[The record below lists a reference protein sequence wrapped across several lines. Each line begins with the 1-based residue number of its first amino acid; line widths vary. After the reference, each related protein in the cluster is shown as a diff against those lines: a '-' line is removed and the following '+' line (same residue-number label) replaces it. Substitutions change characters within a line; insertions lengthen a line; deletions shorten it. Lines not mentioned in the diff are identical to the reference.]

1 MLSRLKFRGSWRK
14 IRSRV
19 GIRSQKVAIRQHVPW
34 YVKFGGIGLMMGVAV
49 AAAWWFIDNSYRIT
63 GFNRDEA
70 TQQIAALTTEK
81 NRLQTN
87 FDALKPQ
94 LNDLESQLKVEKASQ
109 AELAKNLTQLQDEN
123 SSLKEDLGFL
133 RNIMSTAKAT
143 EGVTISNLK
152 VESDALPNE
161 YRYRML
167 VTQGGQRKLD
177 FKGKVQIIAKVQQGA
192 QQIALSFPTD
202 SELRAAGGE
211 LDFRYYQKVDGRF
224 KIPEGTQLKNVQIRV
239 LGLPGF
245 DVKSQRSINL

>member
-34 YVKFGGIGLMMGVAV
+34 YVKFGSIGLMMGVAA

-70 TQQIAALTTEK
+70 KQQIEALTAEK
-81 NRLQTN
+81 IKLQAS
-87 FDALKPQ
+87 FDALKTQ
-94 LNDLESQLKVEKASQ
+94 LNDHESQLKVEKASQ
-109 AELAKNLTQLQDEN
+109 AELARNLTQLQDEN

-177 FKGKVQIIAKVQQGA
+177 FKGKVQIIARVQQGA

-202 SELRAAGGE
+202 SELRAPGGE

-224 KIPEGTQLKNVQIRV
+224 KIPEGAQLKNIQVRV
-239 LGLPGF
+239 LGLPAF

>member
-19 GIRSQKVAIRQHVPW
+19 GIRSQRVAIRQHVPW
-34 YVKFGGIGLMMGVAV
+34 YVKFGSIGLMMGVAA

-70 TQQIAALTTEK
+70 TQQIVALTTEK
-81 NRLQTN
+81 NRLQTS

-177 FKGKVQIIAKVQQGA
+177 FKGKVQIIARVQQGA
-192 QQIALSFPTD
+192 QQTALSFPTD
-202 SELRAAGGE
+202 SELRAPGGE

>member
-1 MLSRLKFRGSWRK
+1 
-14 IRSRV
+14 
-19 GIRSQKVAIRQHVPW
+19 
-34 YVKFGGIGLMMGVAV
+34 MGVAA

-70 TQQIAALTTEK
+70 KQQIEALTAEK
-81 NRLQTN
+81 NRLQTS
-87 FDALKPQ
+87 FDALKTQ
-94 LNDLESQLKVEKASQ
+94 LNDHESQLKVEKASQ

-177 FKGKVQIIAKVQQGA
+177 FKGKVQIIARAQQGA
-192 QQIALSFPTD
+192 QQITLSFPTD

-224 KIPEGTQLKNVQIRV
+224 KIPDGAQLKNIQVRV
-239 LGLPGF
+239 LGLPAF